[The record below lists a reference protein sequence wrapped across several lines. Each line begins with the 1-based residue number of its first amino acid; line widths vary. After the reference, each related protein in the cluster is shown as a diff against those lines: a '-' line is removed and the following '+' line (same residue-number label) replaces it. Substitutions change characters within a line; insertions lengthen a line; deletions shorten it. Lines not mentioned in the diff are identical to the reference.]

1 MRRIWNDGWEFSLSA
16 IDGPLTDNW
25 KPVTLPHDWL
35 IYDTSDLYRD
45 GYGRYRKRFEIN
57 LDRIRSSGSHVFVVF
72 DGVYMDSAYFLNGE
86 QIGEWKYGYSQ
97 YVLELTDHLKDGMN
111 ELIVGVSFKS
121 PNSRWYSGA
130 GIYRDVTYVETPA
143 VYIPENG
150 VYAHSVRSGDGYDL
164 HIHTEICGSD
174 TGVTHTLI
182 DAVGN
187 SVDITPVSRRTLSSD
202 EYVCYISEE
211 SPMGRRELH
220 VSDPLNVC
228 ADVYSI
234 DVYHISAPHE
244 WSTDTPYLY
253 MLKSETPSGQIVT
266 VRIGFKTAVCDIN
279 EGFFLNGRH
288 MKLNGVC
295 EHHDLGLMG
304 AEFNR
309 SAMRRKIEI
318 LKSMGVNAIRGT
330 HNMMATGM
338 LELCDEMGV
347 LFISEAFDM
356 WNHPKTDYDY
366 ARFFDEWHDRDVAS
380 WIRRDRNHA
389 CVLMWS
395 IGNEIADIHNYEAEG
410 QAMTRHLMELVASH
424 DYMANAYITQGS
436 NFMPWENAQKCADI
450 LKVAGYNYAETCYEE
465 HHAAHPDW
473 IIYGSET
480 SSITQSRGVYHL
492 PLSANSLGEE
502 DEQCSALG
510 NSTTSWSAKSYELCA
525 ALDRDM
531 AFSQGQ
537 FLWSGFDYIGEP
549 TPYKTRSCYFGQID
563 TAGFPKDSYWFWK
576 SCWTDSGT
584 DPFVHI
590 FPYWDF
596 NPGQTVDVRVVSN
609 LPEVE
614 LFINGVSLGRQLLD
628 HEPGSGY
635 HLIADYR
642 LPYEKGELSA
652 VGYKAIGSDEVGART
667 VRHSFGNTD
676 HLVCERYEFT
686 STDEPQTVIFYEIS
700 AVDPDGYPV
709 ENACDRVSAKVL
721 SGGVLIGMDNGDSAD
736 PDGYRVSS
744 RRLFNGKLL
753 VAVAPSDAENGG
765 REDKTGYV
773 TEPKD
778 GNSDRYSTEY
788 GPDGSMTVRDDNDG
802 RSIIMQI
809 AREVDKPDVRRISLI
824 CSEDRHLTA
833 DQRSVHIKSIVQ
845 PPEVSGRE
853 LSYRIVDDMGVSSH
867 LAEVEVIG
875 AASGESAGTHDELLV
890 TARGDGHFRLRATAG
905 GDRQR
910 VRVISDLEFE
920 VTGCGEAYRN
930 PYEFVSGSTYSSSI
944 GEVGSGNE
952 KGFATARSNRTVVT
966 FDGLDFGS
974 YGADSITIPIFALES
989 DDVHLKVWE
998 GIPGTGTE
1006 RLLLDTVYSH
1016 PRQWAV
1022 FIEDSWKLLHRVSG
1036 ITQISFEF
1044 DSKVHVRGFVFGRAD
1059 KAHSTLSATDAD
1071 AIYGDEFMRADHA
1084 IEHIGNNV
1092 SIEFK
1097 NMDFGEEGINR
1108 ITICGRTPTPSNP
1121 VHVRF
1126 FRGQEQIKEVCEFK
1140 GDSTADD
1147 SCSDASDGYSKQ
1159 TFELPRVTGEWDV
1172 SFIFLPGSN
1181 FDFES
1186 FRFE

>member
-1 MRRIWNDGWEFSLSA
+1 MRKIWNDEWEFSLSA
-16 IDGPLTDNW
+16 MDGPLTDNW

-45 GYGRYRKRFEIN
+45 GYGRYRKRFEVD

-97 YVLELTDHLKDGMN
+97 YVLELTDHLKDGLN
-111 ELIVGVSFKS
+111 ELIVGVRFQS

-150 VYAHSVRSGDGYDL
+150 VYIHVQEKEGGYLLYVD
-164 HIHTEICGSD
+164 TEICGSAHPETE
-174 TGVTHTLI
+174 TGITHLYDETGTEIELI
-182 DAVGN
+182 PVDSEPVGRVLGKPYTEPASSQIYFVN
-187 SVDITPVSRRTLSSD
+187 EPNLWSVDR
-202 EYVCYISEE
+202 
-211 SPMGRRELH
+211 
-220 VSDPLNVC
+220 
-228 ADVYSI
+228 
-234 DVYHISAPHE
+234 
-244 WSTDTPYLY
+244 PYLY
-253 MLKSETPSGQIVT
+253 RMETVLGEQAIVNK
-266 VRIGFKTAVCDIN
+266 VGFRNAVCDIN

-295 EHHDLGLMG
+295 EHHDLGLLG

-318 LKSMGVNAIRGT
+318 LKTMGVNAIRGT
-330 HNMMATGM
+330 HNMMATGL
-338 LELCDEMGV
+338 LELCDEMGI

-366 ARFFDEWHDRDVAS
+366 ARFFDEWHERDVAS
-380 WIRRDRNHA
+380 WVRRDRNHA
-389 CVLMWS
+389 CVIMWS

-424 DYMANAYITQGS
+424 DYIANAYITQGS

-450 LKVAGYNYAETCYEE
+450 LKVAGYNYAETCYED
-465 HHAAHPDW
+465 HHREHPDW

-525 ALDRDM
+525 SLDRDM
-531 AFSQGQ
+531 PFSQGQ

-576 SCWTDSGT
+576 SCWTDQDT

-614 LFINGVSLGRQLLD
+614 LFINGVSLGRQQLD

-652 VGYKAIGSDEVGART
+652 AAYKAQGSDEVGART

-676 HLVCERYEFT
+676 HLVSERYEFT
-686 STDEPQTVIFYEIS
+686 STDEPQTVAFYEIS
-700 AVDPDGYPV
+700 AVDADGYPV
-709 ENACDRVSAKVL
+709 ENACDRVSAEVL

-744 RRLFNGKLL
+744 RRLFNGRLL
-753 VAVAPSDAENGG
+753 VAVALDSDGHADPEAA
-765 REDKTGYV
+765 DGYS
-773 TEPKD
+773 
-778 GNSDRYSTEY
+778 GEY
-788 GPDGSMTVRDDNDG
+788 GPDRALTIRDNSDGHSIVLRLTRDNEK
-802 RSIIMQI
+802 S
-809 AREVDKPDVRRISLI
+809 DVRRISLI
-824 CSEDRHLTA
+824 CSEDRMLTP
-833 DQRSVHIKSIVQ
+833 DHRSVHILSHIE
-845 PPEVSGRE
+845 PPEASGRE
-853 LSYRIVDDMGVSSH
+853 ISYRIVDDMGVNSH
-867 LAEVEVIG
+867 LAEVQVTRVKDGVVTGPVEATCG
-875 AASGESAGTHDELLV
+875 TSSNESGESAGAYDELLV
-890 TARGDGHFRLRATAG
+890 TARGDGHFRLRATTG
-905 GDRQR
+905 GEGQC
-910 VRVISDLEFE
+910 VRLISDLEFE

-944 GEVGSGNE
+944 GEVGNGNE
-952 KGFATARSNRTVVT
+952 KGFATARGDRTVVT

-989 DDVHLKVWE
+989 DDVHLKIWE

-1044 DSKVHVRGFVFGRAD
+1044 ESKVHVRGFVFGRAD

-1071 AIYGDEFMRADHA
+1071 AIYGDEFTRTDHA

-1092 SIEFK
+1092 SIEYK
-1097 NMDFGEEGINR
+1097 NMDFGDDGISR
-1108 ITICGRTPTPSNP
+1108 ITICGRTPNPTNP

-1126 FRGQEQIKEVCEFK
+1126 FRGQESVKEVCEFK
-1140 GDSTADD
+1140 GTPGTDD
-1147 SCSDASDGYSKQ
+1147 SCSDGSEGYTKQ
-1159 TFELPRVTGEWDV
+1159 TFELPHITGEWDV

-1181 FDFES
+1181 FDLES

>member
-1 MRRIWNDGWEFSLSA
+1 MRRIWNDEWEFSLSA
-16 IDGPLTDNW
+16 IGGPLSDDW
-25 KPVTLPHDWL
+25 KRVTLPHDWL
-35 IYDTSDLYRD
+35 IYDVSDLYLD
-45 GYGRYRKRFEIN
+45 GYGRYRRRFEID

-72 DGVYMDSAYFLNGE
+72 DGVYMDSTYSLNGE

-97 YVLELTDHLKDGMN
+97 YVLELTDHLRDGMN
-111 ELIVGVSFKS
+111 ELIVGVKFQA

-150 VYAHSVRSGDGYDL
+150 VYVHSQRADDGYDL
-164 HIHTEICGSD
+164 YIDTQICGSVVKSAESGQSVSEESGTEVSHILTD
-174 TGVTHTLI
+174 EDGMP
-182 DAVGN
+182 
-187 SVDITPVSRRTLSSD
+187 VDITRFSHLLLTPD
-202 EYVCYISEE
+202 EYAAYICED
-211 SPMGRRELH
+211 SPMGHRKLD
-220 VSDPLNVC
+220 VSDPLGIC
-228 ADVYSI
+228 ACAVSVDK
-234 DVYHISAPHE
+234 YHISSAHE
-244 WSTDTPYLY
+244 WTTDDPYLY
-253 MLKSETPSGQIVT
+253 NLETKIASNQCVT
-266 VRIGFKTAVCDIN
+266 NRIGFKTAVCDIN

-295 EHHDLGLMG
+295 EHHDLGVLG

-318 LKSMGVNAIRGT
+318 LKTMGVNAIRGT
-330 HNMMATGM
+330 HNMMATGL
-338 LELCDEMGV
+338 LELCDEMGI

-366 ARFFDEWHDRDVAS
+366 ARFFDEWHERDVAS
-380 WIRRDRNHA
+380 WVRRDRNHA
-389 CVLMWS
+389 CVIMWS

-450 LKVAGYNYAETCYEE
+450 LKVAGYNYAETCYEV

-525 ALDRDM
+525 SLDRDM

-576 SCWTDSGT
+576 SCWTDQDT

-652 VGYKAIGSDEVGART
+652 AAYKAQGSDEVGART

-676 HLVCERYEFT
+676 HLVCERYEFA
-686 STDEPQTVIFYEIS
+686 STDEPQTVAFYEIS
-700 AVDPDGYPV
+700 AVDADGYPV
-709 ENACDRVSAKVL
+709 ENACDRVSAEVL

-744 RRLFNGKLL
+744 RRLFNGRLL
-753 VAVAPSDAENGG
+753 VAVALDPDGHADSEAAD
-765 REDKTGYV
+765 GYS
-773 TEPKD
+773 
-778 GNSDRYSTEY
+778 GEY
-788 GPDGSMTVRDDNDG
+788 GPDGALTIRDNSGGHSIVLRLTRDNEK
-802 RSIIMQI
+802 S
-809 AREVDKPDVRRISLI
+809 DVRRISLI
-824 CSEDRHLTA
+824 CSEDRMLTP
-833 DQRSVHIKSIVQ
+833 DHRSVHILSHIE
-845 PPEVSGRE
+845 PPEASGRE
-853 LSYRIVDDMGVSSH
+853 ISYRIVDDMGVSSH
-867 LAEVEVIG
+867 LAEVENEG
-875 AASGESAGTHDELLV
+875 DELIV
-890 TARGDGHFRLRATAG
+890 TARGDGHFRLRATTG
-905 GDRQR
+905 GEGQC
-910 VRVISDLEFE
+910 VRLISDLEFE

-944 GEVGSGNE
+944 GEVGNGNE
-952 KGFATARSNRTVVT
+952 KGFATARSDRTVVT

-998 GIPGTGTE
+998 GIPGTGAE

-1044 DSKVHVRGFVFGRAD
+1044 ESKVHVRGFVFGRAD

-1071 AIYGDEFMRADHA
+1071 AIYGDEFTRTDHA

-1092 SIEFK
+1092 SIEYK
-1097 NMDFGEEGINR
+1097 NMDFGDDGISR
-1108 ITICGRTPTPSNP
+1108 ITICGRTPNPTNP

-1126 FRGQEQIKEVCEFK
+1126 FRGQESVKEVCEFR
-1140 GDSTADD
+1140 GTPGTDD
-1147 SCSDASDGYSKQ
+1147 SCSDGPEGYTKQ
-1159 TFELPRVTGEWDV
+1159 TFELPHITGEWDV

-1181 FDFES
+1181 FDLES